1 MNSYLTIPL
10 QTKVL
15 FEGGDHPT
23 CDLNMSIAHCI
34 HLVNTTSLGECSF
47 DEDFGTEVWNVDFD
61 NLKSRNKIK
70 TTLRD
75 AILKSIKRNE
85 KRLKDIRVDLQ
96 IKQEE
101 INTVNSSNRIKK
113 RVDIGIV
120 GKVVKTNE
128 NFNYSEYFYIGP
140 LSY

>member
-61 NLKSRNKIK
+61 NLKSRNQIK